1 MEQAKANLAR
11 AEAELQILRQQLAD
25 TKLHAP
31 CDGIIRNRLLEPG
44 ELASPQKPVLTL
56 AVVSPKWVRVY
67 LPETL
72 LAKVKTG
79 EKCRIRMDGM
89 ERDFSGWVG
98 FVSPT
103 AEFTPKNIETPEL
116 RTSLVYE
123 TRVFVD
129 DPENQL
135 KLGSPVTV
143 VFPGIM

>member
-1 MEQAKANLAR
+1 
-11 AEAELQILRQQLAD
+11 
-25 TKLHAP
+25 
-31 CDGIIRNRLLEPG
+31 
-44 ELASPQKPVLTL
+44 
-56 AVVSPKWVRVY
+56 
-67 LPETL
+67 
-72 LAKVKTG
+72 
-79 EKCRIRMDGM
+79 MDGM